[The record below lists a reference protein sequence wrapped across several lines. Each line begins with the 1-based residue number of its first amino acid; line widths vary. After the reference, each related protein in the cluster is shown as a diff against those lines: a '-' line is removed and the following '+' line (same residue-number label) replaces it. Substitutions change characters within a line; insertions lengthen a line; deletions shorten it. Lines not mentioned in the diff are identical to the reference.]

1 MCQYCEKEKS
11 IVYLKKDLEKA
22 KNLDLQIVNTDT
34 ISVETVLKNLE
45 DLKSDLYA
53 ANNIISD
60 YIDTTA
66 KQDKMIEILLDL
78 YWNKEQVRLLL
89 EYGLESKEQLKKEI
103 EKKAEEEV

>member
-1 MCQYCEKEKS
+1 MLSEEEKS

-22 KNLDLQIVNTDT
+22 KKLGLQIVNTDT
-34 ISVETVLKNLE
+34 ISVETVLKALKE
-45 DLKSDLYA
+45 TKSDLYA

-66 KQDKMIEILLDL
+66 KQDKMIEILLDI
-78 YWNKEQVRLLL
+78 YWNKEYPRLFL
-89 EYGLESKEQLKKEI
+89 EYGIESKEQLKKEI